1 MKNPGRLHVIVFF
14 TVFLLLAW
22 AAAVTAA
29 ENSAITLSVPSSAT
43 RGSSVTVS
51 GVLTSSGSGVNG
63 APVGITVKD
72 TNSSVYFVD
81 QVTTTT
87 GGNFSTSFGLKNDA
101 STGSW
106 TVSAAGHGAAASTS
120 IQVNSS
126 SSGGGGGGSTPTS
139 TTSTP
144 AATPAT
150 TPTNEGVGSL
160 SITASS
166 GGAVKSAD
174 GMISVTVPVN
184 ALSGNATLK
193 VEEVADTAKPPL
205 GSFMSG
211 GKVYE
216 ITLSE
221 GSIKSGSSVN
231 LTFDYTLSGA
241 NEEQV
246 NAYYWSGSKWVC
258 LGGRVL
264 NGKLEVNVNHFTKFA
279 VMADTSLPVLNDVKS
294 HWAYN
299 DIKRLVGMKVASGYP
314 GNSYKPDSNITRAE
328 FAVLLAKAQGW
339 QAKSNSLGFAD
350 ADTIP
355 DWAKGFIA
363 TAIEKGVIG
372 GYEDK
377 TFRAEQQISRVE
389 IAVML
394 VRTMGKQ
401 DDSPEKDSIS
411 FNDSGTIGDWAKSS
425 VAVAVKHGIVKGKP
439 GNVFAP
445 ADNATRAESA
455 TMVVRLLNSQ
465 GI

>member
-1 MKNPGRLHVIVFF
+1 MKNPVRLHIIVFLI
-14 TVFLLLAW
+14 VFLLLAR
-22 AAAVTAA
+22 AAAVTAAA

-51 GVLTSSGSGVNG
+51 GVLTSSGSGVSG
-63 APVGITVKD
+63 APVGITVID

-87 GGNFSTSFGLKNDA
+87 GGNFSTSFGLKDDA
-101 STGSW
+101 ATGTW
-106 TVSAAGHGAAASTS
+106 TVSAAGHGAAASKS
-120 IQVNSS
+120 IQVNSAS
-126 SSGGGGGGSTPTS
+126 IGNSNGGGSTPA
-139 TTSTP
+139 P
-144 AATPAT
+144 

-160 SITASS
+160 SVTASI
-166 GGAVKSAD
+166 GGTVESVD
-174 GMISVTVPVN
+174 GKISITVP
-184 ALSGNATLK
+184 ADSLSGNATLK

-221 GSIKSGSSVN
+221 GSIKSGSSVK
-231 LTFDYTLSGA
+231 LTFDNTLLGV

-246 NAYYWSGSKWVC
+246 NAYYWNGSKWVC
-258 LGGRVL
+258 LGGQIL

-279 VMADTSLPVLNDVKS
+279 VMADNSLPVITDVKS

-299 DIKRLVGMKVASGYP
+299 DIKRLLGMKVASGYP
-314 GNSYKPDSNITRAE
+314 DNSYKPDSNITRAE
-328 FAVLLAKAQGW
+328 FAVLLARALGW
-339 QAKSNSLGFAD
+339 QTKSGSLVFAD
-350 ADTIP
+350 ADSIP
-355 DWAKGFIA
+355 AWAGGYIA
-363 TAIEKGVIG
+363 AAVEKGVIS

-377 TFRAEQQISRVE
+377 TFRADQQISRVE

-394 VRTMGKQ
+394 VRAMGKQ
-401 DDSPEKDSIS
+401 DNSPEKDSIG
-411 FNDSGTIGDWAKSS
+411 FNDSGAIGDWAKGY

-445 ADNATRAESA
+445 EDNATRAESA
-455 TMVVRLLNSQ
+455 SMVVRLLNSL